1 MKNLENQG
9 MFLIYF
15 PNPSSSSIIEVKLQT
30 NLRLIHLADGSVG
43 LINVGDR
50 RNQRDRRNQNV

>member
-15 PNPSSSSIIEVKLQT
+15 QNPSSSSIIEVKLQT
-30 NLRLIHLADGSVG
+30 NLRVIHLADRNVG
-43 LINVGDR
+43 LISVGDR
-50 RNQRDRRNQNV
+50 RNQNV